1 MGDMVPFL
9 SEIGLTRHKEYVEA
23 LRRRLQF
30 LYVSYEGLRDI
41 DNKRLAR
48 SRGRCR
54 EAARE
59 VLSIRGEMLLH
70 EVYFSSFSKREY
82 PSSEAAKLCFGST
95 LTLLN
100 ELKTL
105 ALKKNVSF
113 VGVCKNG
120 VSYKLFSVNEP
131 CEIFTLG
138 EPILAIDLEEHAYFL
153 EFGFNKEAYL
163 GRALAYLNLAL
174 LDENK

>member
-9 SEIGLTRHKEYVEA
+9 SEIGLARHKEYVEA

-30 LYVSYEGLRDI
+30 LYASYEGLRNI
-41 DNKRLAR
+41 DTKRLSRA
-48 SRGRCR
+48 RGRNC

-59 VLSIRGEMLLH
+59 ALAIRGEILLH

-82 PSSEAAKLCFGST
+82 PSSEAARVCFGST

-105 ALKKNVSF
+105 ALKKSVSF
-113 VGVCKNG
+113 VGVYESPG
-120 VSYKLFSVNEP
+120 GYKLFSIREP
-131 CEIFTLG
+131 FEIFTVG
-138 EPILAIDLEEHAYFL
+138 KPILVIDLEEHAYFL
-153 EFGFNKEAYL
+153 EFGFNKEAYI
-163 GRALAYLNLAL
+163 GRALAYLDLAL